1 MAEAHFRRGTPLARQ
16 LPVLV
21 MQGQRSSLMDAVLAE
36 EAGMLTTRRLGSAVH
51 LGQSDV
57 QRVPPRDVAKLYV
70 DWLLMRR
77 AAHAYR
83 LGRSTL
89 MLSARV
95 AAGDPE
101 NITTFS

>member
-1 MAEAHFRRGTPLARQ
+1 
-16 LPVLV
+16 
-21 MQGQRSSLMDAVLAE
+21 
-36 EAGMLTTRRLGSAVH
+36 MLTKLKAEPTWASPFAIGVA
-51 LGQSDV
+51 G
-57 QRVPPRDVAKLYV
+57 DVAKLYV

-83 LGRSTL
+83 LGLSSL